1 MNKNKRQEE
10 IKRIITTNQIG
21 TQEEIKE
28 RLEEQSIFVTQATL
42 SRDLREIGLM
52 KLRGEDGRLYYS
64 LTEERGDQFG
74 KRISQFINK
83 VSMVQFMLVLST
95 NLGEADVLAN
105 VIDQEDR
112 SDILGTVAGA
122 DTLLVICQDADIATA
137 LHDHISEHL

>member
-1 MNKNKRQEE
+1 MNKNERQEE